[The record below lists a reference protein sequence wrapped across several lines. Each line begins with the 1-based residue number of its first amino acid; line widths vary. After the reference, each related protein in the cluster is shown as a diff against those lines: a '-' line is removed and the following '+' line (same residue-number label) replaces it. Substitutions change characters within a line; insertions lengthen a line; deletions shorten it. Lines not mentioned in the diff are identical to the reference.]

1 MACSKLHFLF
11 RKRRYLEICCAVFMT
26 CLAGCDNDD
35 FSDLNQYISRVK
47 AEPKGAIQPLPEI
60 KVVESFMFNPEGLR
74 DPFKPLV
81 QPENEDEVAELSTG
95 GGIKPDTTRR
105 KEELEA
111 FPLEVLKMVGTVVMK
126 SHLWG
131 LVKADDGT
139 IHRVQ
144 IGNYMGKNYGKIIN
158 ISTDKIELMEIVR
171 DKPGTWREQQ
181 TSLALTE

>member
-1 MACSKLHFLF
+1 MLYSKLLFLP
-11 RKRRYLEICCAVFMT
+11 RKRSFLQISYAVLLS
-26 CLAGCDNDD
+26 CLAGCGNDD

-60 KVVESFMFNPEGLR
+60 KVVESFMFTPEGLR
-74 DPFKPLV
+74 DPFKPLA
-81 QPENEDEVAELSTG
+81 QPEQPDEVAELSTG
-95 GGIKPDTTRR
+95 NGIKPDTTRR
-105 KEELEA
+105 KEDLEA

-126 SHLWG
+126 SNLWG

-144 IGNYMGKNYGKIIN
+144 IGNYMGKNYGKIIR
-158 ISTDKIELMEIVR
+158 ISTDKIELMEIVP
-171 DKPGTWREQQ
+171 DKPGSWREQQ

>member
-1 MACSKLHFLF
+1 MAYLRLLLLRYKRLNLQISFGFFLV
-11 RKRRYLEICCAVFMT
+11 L
-26 CLAGCDNDD
+26 LSGCGNDD
-35 FSDLNQYISRVK
+35 FSDLNQYILRVK

-81 QPENEDEVAELSTG
+81 QPEQDEAAELSTG

-105 KEELEA
+105 KEDLEA
-111 FPLEVLKMVGTVVMK
+111 FPLDVLKMVGTVVMK
-126 SHLWG
+126 SNLWG

-144 IGNYMGKNYGKIIN
+144 VGNYMGKNYGKIIR
-158 ISTDKIELMEIVR
+158 ISTDKIELMEIVP
-171 DKPGTWREQQ
+171 DKPGSWREQQ